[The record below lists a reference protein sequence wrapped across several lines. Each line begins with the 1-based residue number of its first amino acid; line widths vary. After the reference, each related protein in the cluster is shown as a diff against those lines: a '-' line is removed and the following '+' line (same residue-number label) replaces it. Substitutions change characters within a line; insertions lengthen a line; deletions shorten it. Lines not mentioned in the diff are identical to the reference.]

1 MPILAE
7 RVGLSAPAC
16 YRRVRHLREAGVI
29 LREVALVAPR
39 TLGWPLSMIVLVT
52 LEREGTRTIDE
63 LMGKLEAEHE
73 VIEAWQITGDTIL
86 P

>member
-1 MPILAE
+1 L
-7 RVGLSAPAC
+7 APAC